1 MAAETNHHVILV
13 DQKQEFLDKSVNII
27 QSSLKRVVKKK
38 FDKDQQGGEKYFS
51 DVQARIKTSLDINEA
66 VKASDLVIEAIIE
79 NLDVKQKLFKQI
91 DQVAPKFVRHVSSRT
106 RDEPSSSRHTIF
118 TSNTS
123 SLPITDIARDV
134 QRQDRFGGLHFFN
147 PV

>member
-1 MAAETNHHVILV
+1 MILV
-13 DQKQEFLDKSVNII
+13 DQKQEFIDKSLNII
-27 QSSLKRVVKKK
+27 QTSLKRVVKKR
-38 FDKDQQGGEKYFS
+38 FEKDQQAGEKYFK
-51 DVQARIKTSLDINEA
+51 DVQSRIQTSLDVNDA
-66 VKASDLVIEAIIE
+66 VKSTDLVIEAIIE
-79 NLDVKQKLFKQI
+79 NLDIKQKLFKQI
-91 DQVAPKFVRHVSSRT
+91 DQIAPKFVINRSFFHVQ
-106 RDEPSSSRHTIF
+106 DILFSRHTIF